1 MRPQPDPRDI
11 MDAAVRWQTE
21 RNADPEYLVTTKE
34 ADLFAATLGPFMLR
48 PPTTEQA
55 RALLDLT
62 GALLDLGDLDELHP
76 AVRSQKRILESQVIN
91 AAWRVGG
98 EMP

>member
-1 MRPQPDPRDI
+1 MHQHLVHNIR
-11 MDAAVRWQTE
+11 DAATCWQIE
-21 RNADPEYLVTTKE
+21 RNADPEYMVTTKD
-34 ADLFAATLGPFMLR
+34 AALFAATLGPFMLR

-62 GALLDLGDLDELHP
+62 GALLDLGDLDQKHP
-76 AVRSQKRILESQVIN
+76 AVRSQKRILESRVIN

>member
-1 MRPQPDPRDI
+1 MHQHLVHNIR
-11 MDAAVRWQTE
+11 DAAVSWQIE
-21 RNADPEYLVTTKE
+21 RNADPEYAVTAKE
-34 ADLFAATLGPFMLR
+34 AALFAATLGPFMLR
-48 PPTTEQA
+48 PPTTDQVRE
-55 RALLDLT
+55 LLDLT
-62 GALLDLGDLDELHP
+62 GALLDLGDLDQKHP

>member
-11 MDAAVRWQTE
+11 MSAAVRWQTE
-21 RNADPEYLVTTKE
+21 RNADPGYMVTTKE
-34 ADLFAATLGPFMLR
+34 ADLFAATIGPFMLR
-48 PPTTEQA
+48 PPSTEQVCL
-55 RALLDLT
+55 LLDLT
-62 GALLDLGDLDELHP
+62 GTFLDLGGLDEKHP
-76 AVRSQKRILESQVIN
+76 AVRSRRAILESQVIN

>member
-1 MRPQPDPRDI
+1 MHQHLVHNIRDSAI
-11 MDAAVRWQTE
+11 AWQIE
-21 RNADPEYLVTTKE
+21 RNADPEYMVTTKE
-34 ADLFAATLGPFMLR
+34 ASLFAATLAPFMLR
-48 PPTTEQA
+48 PPTTEQV

-62 GALLDLGDLDELHP
+62 GALLDLGDLDQKHP
-76 AVRSQKRILESQVIN
+76 AVRSQKRILESRVIN